1 MKHHPSSPKGA
12 STAKSSSLNTHPDRR
27 RFGARSE
34 SPPIALDGYS
44 NAAAFLG
51 SDSPLFSSGTFLR
64 SGLTSDPELLTAMY
78 RENWLTMRIID
89 MPSEDMTRAWYR
101 LSADISGDQLHALRR
116 LEARH
121 SVKQELTNALRW
133 ARLYGGSL
141 ALMVVRGE
149 EDRLDQPLE
158 TDLLL
163 PGCFQG
169 LLVLDRA
176 QGIEPSAE
184 LVSDLDDPDFGLPES
199 YTVTLETADCRS
211 VTLHHSRV
219 LRFVGRELPRMET
232 VRENYWG
239 ASEMEH
245 IQEELLKRSAAS
257 ANIAQLIFQAN
268 VTTLKM
274 SDFGDVLGTG
284 TEEQRR
290 AVEYAMSLEN
300 RFRTSFGIQLL
311 SRDDSFENHAYSFA
325 GLSEIYEQ
333 FMMDMAGAAEI
344 PATKLFGRS
353 PQGMN
358 ATGESDLR
366 NYYDMIASLQERLLR
381 PALEK
386 LLPVMAVSC
395 WGYVPADLEFVFE
408 PVMTSSPAERAE
420 LVQKLSADVIEAYK
434 CGLLTKE
441 QALEELKS
449 RGEELGVYAKV

>member
-1 MKHHPSSPKGA
+1 MI
-12 STAKSSSLNTHPDRR
+12 T
-27 RFGARSE
+27 
-34 SPPIALDGYS
+34 DGYS

-51 SDSPLFSSGTFLR
+51 SDSPLLSSGTFIR

-101 LSADISGDQLHALRR
+101 LSAAVSGEQLHALRR

-141 ALMVVRGE
+141 ALMVIRGE
-149 EDRLDQPLE
+149 EDCLDRPLE

-199 YTVTLETADCRS
+199 YTVNLDTADGRC

-219 LRFVGRELPRMET
+219 LRFVGRELPRTET

-245 IQEELLKRSAAS
+245 IQDELLKRSAAS

-268 VTTLKM
+268 ITTLKM
-274 SDFGDVLGTG
+274 SDFGDMLGAG

-290 AVEYAMSLEN
+290 AVEYAMGLEN
-300 RFRTSFGIQLL
+300 RFRTSFGI
-311 SRDDSFENHAYSFA
+311 
-325 GLSEIYEQ
+325 
-333 FMMDMAGAAEI
+333 
-344 PATKLFGRS
+344 
-353 PQGMN
+353 
-358 ATGESDLR
+358 
-366 NYYDMIASLQERLLR
+366 
-381 PALEK
+381 
-386 LLPVMAVSC
+386 
-395 WGYVPADLEFVFE
+395 
-408 PVMTSSPAERAE
+408 
-420 LVQKLSADVIEAYK
+420 
-434 CGLLTKE
+434 
-441 QALEELKS
+441 
-449 RGEELGVYAKV
+449 

>member
-1 MKHHPSSPKGA
+1 MRLRTDLPPRSLPRRPEGSSFA
-12 STAKSSSLNTHPDRR
+12 S
-27 RFGARSE
+27 
-34 SPPIALDGYS
+34 DGYS

-51 SDSPLFSSGTFLR
+51 EQSPLLSSGTFLR

-78 RENWLTMRIID
+78 RESWLTMRIID
-89 MPSEDMTRAWYR
+89 MPSEDMTRSWYR
-101 LSADISGDQLHALRR
+101 LSSAVDGEAVHALRR

-141 ALMVVRGE
+141 ALMVIRGE
-149 EDRLDQPLE
+149 EDRLDRPLE
-158 TDLLL
+158 QDLLL
-163 PGCFQG
+163 PDCFQG

-184 LVSDLDDPDFGLPES
+184 LVSDLDDPDFGLPEY
-199 YTVTLETADCRS
+199 YTVNLETEGYRT
-211 VTLHHSRV
+211 VR
-219 LRFVGRELPRMET
+219 LPRGET
-232 VRENYWG
+232 IRENFWG

-245 IQEELLKRSAAS
+245 IRDELLKRSAAS

-268 VTTLKM
+268 ITTLKM
-274 SDFGDVLGTG
+274 SDFGELLGTG

-290 AVEYAMSLEN
+290 SLEQAMGLEN

-311 SRDDSFENHAYSFA
+311 SRDDCLENHAYSFA

-344 PATKLFGRS
+344 PATRLFGRS

-358 ATGESDLR
+358 ATGESDLK

-386 LLPVMAVSC
+386 LLPVMAISC
-395 WGYVPADLEFVFE
+395 WGSVPDSLEFVFE

-420 LVQKLSADVIEAYK
+420 LVQKLSADVIEGFK
-434 CGLLTKE
+434 CGLFTRE
-441 QALEELKS
+441 EAIAELKA
-449 RGEELGVYAKV
+449 RGEEMGTYKAIQN

>member
-1 MKHHPSSPKGA
+1 MKHNPKPVRNHSPGMSSRAERSGVEG
-12 STAKSSSLNTHPDRR
+12 SLAK
-27 RFGARSE
+27 
-34 SPPIALDGYS
+34 SPPIAFDGYS

-51 SDSPLFSSGTFLR
+51 SDSPLLSSGTFLR
-64 SGLTSDPELLTAMY
+64 SGLTSDPDLLTAMY

-101 LSADISGDQLHALRR
+101 LSAAVSGEQLHALRR

-121 SVKQELTNALRW
+121 SVKQELTNAVRW

-149 EDRLDQPLE
+149 EDILDRPLD

-176 QGIEPSAE
+176 QGVEPSPE
-184 LVSDLDDPDFGLPES
+184 LVTDLDDPDFGLPES
-199 YTVTLETADCRS
+199 YTVNLDTAEGRR

-219 LRFVGRELPRMET
+219 LRFAGRELPRTET

-274 SDFGDVLGTG
+274 SDFGDVLGAG

-290 AVEYAMSLEN
+290 AVEYAMGLEN

-311 SRDDSFENHAYSFA
+311 SRDDSYENHAYSFA

-386 LLPVMAVSC
+386 LLPVMAMSC

-408 PVMTSSPAERAE
+408 PVMTTSPAERAE
-420 LVQKLSADVIEAYK
+420 LVQKLSGDVIEAYK
-434 CGLLTKE
+434 CGLLTRE
-441 QALEELKS
+441 EALEELKS
-449 RGEELGVYAKV
+449 RGEELGVYSKTRF

>member
-1 MKHHPSSPKGA
+1 MI
-12 STAKSSSLNTHPDRR
+12 T
-27 RFGARSE
+27 
-34 SPPIALDGYS
+34 DGYS

-51 SDSPLFSSGTFLR
+51 SDSPLLSSGTFIR

-101 LSADISGDQLHALRR
+101 LSAAVSGEQLHALRR

-141 ALMVVRGE
+141 ALMVIRGE
-149 EDRLDQPLE
+149 EDCLDRPLE

-199 YTVTLETADCRS
+199 YTVNLDTADSRC

-219 LRFVGRELPRMET
+219 LRFVGRELPRTET

-245 IQEELLKRSAAS
+245 IQDELLKRSAAS

-268 VTTLKM
+268 ITTLKM
-274 SDFGDVLGTG
+274 SDFGDLLGAG

-290 AVEYAMSLEN
+290 AVEYAMGLEN

-386 LLPVMAVSC
+386 LLPVMAMSC

-408 PVMTSSPAERAE
+408 PVMTTSPAERAE
-420 LVQKLSADVIEAYK
+420 LVQKLSGDVIEAYK
-434 CGLLTKE
+434 CGLLTRE
-441 QALEELKS
+441 EAIAELKS
-449 RGEELGVYAKV
+449 RGEELGMYTKV